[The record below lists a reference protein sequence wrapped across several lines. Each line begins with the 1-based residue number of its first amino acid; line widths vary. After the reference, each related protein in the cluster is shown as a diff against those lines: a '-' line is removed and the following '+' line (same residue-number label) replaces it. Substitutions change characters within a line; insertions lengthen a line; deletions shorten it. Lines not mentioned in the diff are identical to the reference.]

1 MRNLLMLKLKANTEL
16 VEALVNDPVYLS
28 SGCFSPS
35 QFVASREM
43 QKK

>member
-1 MRNLLMLKLKANTEL
+1 MLKLKANAVL
-16 VEALVNDPVYLS
+16 VMALVSNPVYQS
-28 SGCFSPS
+28 SGSFSPS